1 MTMMWRVM
9 LGMCVLSSVLVKTSL
24 AQTCKTQS
32 FSNNKVF
39 KNCHDLS
46 QLTSYLHWTYDQPS
60 GILDIAFRHGG
71 ITTTNRWVAWGI
83 NPNNDLVT
91 PMIGAQALV
100 YLPQSSGNPRAYTT
114 SIANT
119 ATQLQE
125 SSIRYPISDLSATYS
140 NNEVTIFATLTLPN
154 GTSSIVHVWQDG
166 PLSASNVPQE
176 HRHDSGHQ
184 SSMET
189 LYLVSGQTQQGSSG
203 ASTRRKRNMHGV
215 VNAVSWGVLMPMG
228 AVIARYLKVFKST
241 GTAWFYLH
249 VACQVSA
256 YIVGVAGLG
265 TGLKLGDDYPV
276 DGTDDHKALGI
287 IMVALGTL
295 QVFALF
301 LRPNPNHKYR
311 FYWNV
316 YHHIVGYAT
325 IIISITNI
333 FKGFDVLEKF
343 GDYNSWKHAY
353 IGIIG
358 ALGAIAVFLEVLTWI
373 IYFNRKGS
381 ENKMPPHGNGVNGAN
396 GVNGYASRPQQ
407 V

>member
-1 MTMMWRVM
+1 MWRLV
-9 LGMCVLSSVLVKTSL
+9 LCMCVLSSVLVTTSL
-24 AQTCKTQS
+24 AQTCRTQS

-39 KNCHDLS
+39 KNCRDLP
-46 QLTSYLHWTYDQPS
+46 QLTSYFHWTYDKPS

-83 NPNNDLVT
+83 NPSNDLVT

-114 SIANT
+114 SIQST

-125 SSIRYPISDLSATYS
+125 SSIRYPISGLSATYS
-140 NNEVTIFATLTLPN
+140 NSEVTIFATLTLPN
-154 GTSSIVHVWQDG
+154 DTSSIVHVWQDG
-166 PLSASNVPQE
+166 PLSSSNVPQE

-189 LYLVSGQTQQGSSG
+189 LQLVSGQTQQATNTG
-203 ASTRRKRNMHGV
+203 ASTRRKRNTHGV
-215 VNAVSWGVLMPMG
+215 INAVSWGVLMPIG
-228 AVIARYLKVFKST
+228 AIIARYLKVFKST
-241 GTAWFYLH
+241 GAAWFYLH
-249 VACQVSA
+249 VACQASA

-276 DGTDDHKALGI
+276 DGTDAHKAIGI
-287 IMVALGTL
+287 AMVALGTL

-311 FYWNV
+311 LYWNG
-316 YHHIVGYAT
+316 YHYVVGYTT
-325 IIISITNI
+325 IILSIVNI

-343 GDYNSWKHAY
+343 GDYNNWKHAY

-358 ALGAIAVFLEVLTWI
+358 ALGAIAVFLEVLSWI
-373 IYFNRKGS
+373 IYFNTKGS
-381 ENKMPPHGNGVNGAN
+381 ENKMPPHAN
-396 GVNGYASRPQQ
+396 GVNGHASRTQQ